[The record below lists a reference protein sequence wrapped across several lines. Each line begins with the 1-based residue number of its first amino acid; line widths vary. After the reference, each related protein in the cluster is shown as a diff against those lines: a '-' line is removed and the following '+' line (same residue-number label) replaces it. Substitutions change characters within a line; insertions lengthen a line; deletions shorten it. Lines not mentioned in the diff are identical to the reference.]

1 MLTTVLIRL
10 IPLLLAAS
18 TVTSKSAIPA
28 EDRYRLAEAFRLAE
42 AIGDGIWPGWA
53 RVPFAVVL
61 VTPETEYFVR
71 HPAPPANAKPL
82 GWDALL
88 GSDVHARPRTF
99 QTGFLA
105 TFPIEGVSTVVVGQ
119 PEKTGSSSS
128 TDWVVTLLHEHFHQL
143 QEAQPDFYA
152 KVGALGLSRGD
163 ETGMWMLNFP
173 FPYDAPGVA
182 KTYGDAAQAL
192 RSALGGGEPRPFLAA
207 RTRLRESLGGG
218 GDDLKYLDFQ
228 LWKEGVARY
237 TQVRVARFAGSTRYA
252 PTPAFAA
259 LPDYPTAT
267 YAALAR
273 ELEEKILD
281 ELSKL
286 TLSGDR
292 RAVVY
297 PYGAGEALLLDR
309 LRPCWRDQYF
319 SNMFTLAPAFDTEC
333 AKKAASASK
342 RKRGQR

>member
-18 TVTSKSAIPA
+18 AVPPKPAIPA

-71 HPAPPANAKPL
+71 HAAPPSNAKAL
-82 GWDALL
+82 GWDTLL
-88 GSDVHARPRTF
+88 KSDVYARPRSFPTS
-99 QTGFLA
+99 FLA
-105 TFPIEGVSTVVVGQ
+105 TFPIEGISTVVVGQ
-119 PEKTGSSSS
+119 PGKTGSTSS

-143 QEAQPDFYA
+143 QEARPDFYA
-152 KVGALGLSRGD
+152 RVAALGLARGD

-182 KTYGDAAQAL
+182 KAYGDAAQAL
-192 RSALGGGEPRPFLAA
+192 RTALGGGNAGPFLAA
-207 RTRLRESLGGG
+207 RTRFRESLRGD

-237 TQVRVARFAGSTRYA
+237 TQVRVARFAGSPKYA
-252 PTPAFAA
+252 PSPAFAA
-259 LPDYPTAT
+259 LPDFVAYP
-267 YAALAR
+267 ALAR
-273 ELEEKILD
+273 ELEETILE

-286 TLSGDR
+286 TLPGDR
-292 RAVVY
+292 RIVVY

-319 SNMFTLAPAFDTEC
+319 SDMFTLAPAFDTDC
-333 AKKAASASK
+333 AKKAAS
-342 RKRGQR
+342 Q

>member
-1 MLTTVLIRL
+1 MLTTVLFLL
-10 IPLLLAAS
+10 IPVLLAPSA
-18 TVTSKSAIPA
+18 VPPKPAIPA
-28 EDRYRLAEAFRLAE
+28 DDRYRLAESFRLAE

-71 HPAPPANAKPL
+71 HSAPPANAKPL

-88 GSDVHARPRTF
+88 GSEVYARPRSF

-119 PEKTGSSSS
+119 PQKTGSASSA
-128 TDWVVTLLHEHFHQL
+128 DWVVTLLHEHFHQL
-143 QEAQPDFYA
+143 QEAQPGFYA
-152 KVGALGLSRGD
+152 GVGALALSRGD
-163 ETGMWMLNFP
+163 QTGMWMLNFP

-182 KTYGDAAQAL
+182 KAYGDAAQAL
-192 RSALGGGEPRPFLAA
+192 RAALGGGDTAPFLAA
-207 RTRLRESLGGG
+207 RKRFREAVS
-218 GDDLKYLDFQ
+218 GDDRKYLDFQ

-237 TQVRVARFAGSTRYA
+237 TQLRVARFAGSTKYT

-259 LPDYPTAT
+259 LPDYPMAT
-267 YAALAR
+267 YTTLAR

-281 ELSKL
+281 ELSTL
-286 TLSGDR
+286 TLPDDR
-292 RAVVY
+292 RVVVY

-319 SNMFTLAPAFDTEC
+319 ANMFTLAPAFDADC
-333 AKKAASASK
+333 AKKPPA
-342 RKRGQR
+342 Q

>member
-1 MLTTVLIRL
+1 MLTAVLIH
-10 IPLLLAAS
+10 LLPVLLPAS
-18 TVTSKSAIPA
+18 TASPKPAIPA

-42 AIGDGIWPGWA
+42 AIGDRIWPGWG

-71 HPAPPANAKPL
+71 HAAPPSNAEPL

-88 GSDVHARPRTF
+88 GSDVYARPRTF

-105 TFPIEGVSTVVVGQ
+105 TFPIEGISTVVVGQ
-119 PEKTGSSSS
+119 PEKTGSTSS

-143 QEAQPDFYA
+143 QEARPDFYA
-152 KVGALGLSRGD
+152 RVGALGLSRGD
-163 ETGMWMLNFP
+163 QTGMWMLNFP

-182 KTYGDAAQAL
+182 KAYGEAAQAL
-192 RSALGGGEPRPFLAA
+192 RTALGGGDAAAFLKA
-207 RTRLRESLGGG
+207 RARFRDSVGA
-218 GDDLKYLDFQ
+218 DDRKYLDFQ

-237 TQVRVARFAGSTRYA
+237 TQVRVARFAGSTKYA

-259 LPDYPTAT
+259 LPDYPMVT
-267 YAALAR
+267 YTALAR

-281 ELSKL
+281 ELSTL
-286 TLSGDR
+286 TLPGDR
-292 RAVVY
+292 RVVVY

-319 SNMFTLAPAFDTEC
+319 ANMFTLAPAFDTEC
-333 AKKAASASK
+333 PKKTGA
-342 RKRGQR
+342 Q